1 MAGLLAAGALL
12 ELELELEE
20 PEPEEPEPELFEDE
34 VEGVEEV
41 PEEDF
46 SELPLLEPPPFAEP
60 LPEPAAV
67 LAGLLLV
74 WAARLSVR

>member
-12 ELELELEE
+12 ELELE
-20 PEPEEPEPELFEDE
+20 PEEPEPELFEEE
-34 VEGVEEV
+34 VEGVEAEV

-46 SELPLLEPPPFAEP
+46 SELLLLELPPFAEP
-60 LPEPAAV
+60 LLAPVAV